1 MVCICLCLF
10 TVLQMI
16 ILFSILVPIPS
27 VMITAPDT
35 QIVGQSLVLTCSGSV
50 VRGITS
56 EVDIVWKSDGSKL
69 SRTNEV
75 NLTLMENG
83 TSLTYMDNYT
93 IAQLSTYDKDKVYY
107 CELVI
112 SSHPPIA
119 VNSSILLNVTGKFH
133 ITHFVCFIKLYI

>member
-1 MVCICLCLF
+1 MVHIATYALF

-16 ILFSILVPIPS
+16 ILFTTLVPSPS

-35 QIVGQSLVLTCSGSV
+35 QIVGQSLDLSCSGSV

-56 EVDIVWKSDGSKL
+56 EVNVVWKSDGSEL
-69 SRTNEV
+69 GRTNEV

-83 TSLTYMDNYT
+83 TSLTYMDSYT
-93 IAQLSTYDKDKVYY
+93 IAQLSTFDKDKVYY

-112 SSHPPIA
+112 SSHPPVA
-119 VNSSILLNVTGKFH
+119 VNSRILLNVTSKF
-133 ITHFVCFIKLYI
+133 T